1 MSDMDFDPN
10 LQLGVTAEQFAE
22 ILRLAYL
29 GEWLI
34 NSQHDSE
41 HQDDGATEALQVLLA
56 LAAKLSPDAVGQD
69 EETGRYF
76 VREELARA
84 WQERH
89 VLDYDDHVFWQELAE
104 RLAERDLATE
114 LGLATDGLDLEE
126 YAAQLREL
134 RDRYWRE
141 LDQHGIERVDFRS
154 FE

>member
-1 MSDMDFDPN
+1 MENDPR
-10 LQLGVTAEQFAE
+10 LQLGITAEQFAE

-29 GEWLI
+29 GEWLV
-34 NSQHDSE
+34 NSQHDAE
-41 HQDDGATEALQVLLA
+41 HQDDSAGQALQVLLE
-56 LAAKLSPDAVGQD
+56 LAAQLSPDAVGRD

-89 VLDYDDHVFWQELAE
+89 VADYDDHIFWQELAE
-104 RLAERDLATE
+104 RLAERDVAGQ
-114 LGLATDGLDLEE
+114 LGISADTLDVEE

-134 RDRYWRE
+134 RERYWSE
-141 LDQHGIERVDFRS
+141 LDQHGIERIDFRG